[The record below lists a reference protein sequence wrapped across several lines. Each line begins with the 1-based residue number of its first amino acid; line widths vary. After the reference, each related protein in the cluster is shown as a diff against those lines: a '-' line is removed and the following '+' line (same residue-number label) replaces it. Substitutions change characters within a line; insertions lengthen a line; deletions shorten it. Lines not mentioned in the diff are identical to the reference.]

1 MSKTTKISKKNKT
14 RKTTSFLVI
23 AFTLFGLLVPSSIQ
37 TATANNKEPRKIVTG
52 WIPYYSI
59 DRVLPRVRKLTPS
72 IPTGVNQPALCDS
85 SQYGP
90 AENAAIE
97 NSYLFRNKDLMK
109 EVLPFWFSLKSPTLI
124 RNDYTTGNPSWPM
137 ADTVCLMRRAG
148 MQIIPTMT
156 DGTAKLVL
164 AGYLANPTTRT
175 TIVNSIVNL
184 VNVNGFDG
192 IDLDYEGFAFVDGNT
207 TWTRTAPLWVAFI
220 KELSVAMRANKK
232 ILSVTTPYLYDPSE
246 RQKGYFVYAWAD
258 IASSIDRLRIMTY
271 DFNVAKPGPNAPI
284 SWVDKTIRYAISI
297 MPASK
302 VYVGLPGYGRD
313 WITAVQGKCPVSAPP
328 GLKAGA
334 KAATFL
340 MVNAERKAVI
350 DNAIPVFD
358 ASVSE
363 ATYSY
368 TQTYNGLT
376 ADGASTSCSVNRTV
390 WYQNSRSY
398 AERMALVSKYRLG
411 GAALW
416 TLGMEDQMATTEMR
430 NAALAMAP
438 DVVVSTMNLSGLN
451 QGSVFYADQFTVN
464 GLFTLK
470 DKSPIAGLPVSV
482 EINRGGT
489 WTKVAELLTDATG
502 AITVPLVLANSV
514 GIRLTS
520 LGTWERTESITPEQL
535 VAVKSKI
542 LIDRPNSVS
551 RSSTFTVRAQLL
563 PQVAGK
569 SAVLQKFV
577 NGKWQ
582 NVGTPLTS
590 DTSGVFSFNSVENSR
605 GILTLRVQV
614 GTDVTSE
621 TFAIIIR

>member
-1 MSKTTKISKKNKT
+1 MSKKSKTTSLLLLL
-14 RKTTSFLVI
+14 TTLLGLV
-23 AFTLFGLLVPSSIQ
+23 VPSAVN
-37 TATANNKEPRKIVTG
+37 TASANNKEPRKIVTG

-59 DRVLPRVRKLTPS
+59 DRVLPRVRKLTPAIS
-72 IPTGVNQPALCDS
+72 TGVNQPAVCDS

-90 AENAAIE
+90 TENAAIE
-97 NSYLFRNKDLMK
+97 GSYLFKNKDLMK

-124 RNDYTTGNPSWPM
+124 RNDYTSGNPSWPM

-164 AGYLANPTTRT
+164 AGYLANQTTRT

-184 VNVNGFDG
+184 VNTNGFDG

-207 TWTRTAPLWVAFI
+207 TWTKTAPLWVAFI
-220 KELSVAMRANKK
+220 KELSIALRANKK

-246 RQKGYFVYAWAD
+246 KQKGYFVYAWAD

-271 DFNVAKPGPNAPI
+271 DYSVAKPGPNAPI
-284 SWVDKTIRYAISI
+284 TWVDKTVRYAISV
-297 MPASK
+297 MPSSK

-313 WITAVQGKCPVSAPP
+313 WITAVQGTCPVSAPP

-350 DNAIPVFD
+350 DNAIPKFD
-358 ASVSE
+358 ESVSE

-376 ADGASTSCSVNRTV
+376 ASGASTSCNVSRTV

-416 TLGMEDQMATTEMR
+416 TLGMEDEMSTTEMR

-438 DVVVSTMNLSGLN
+438 DVVVSTMNLSGVN
-451 QGSVFYADQFTVN
+451 QGSIFYADPFTVN

-470 DKSPIAGLPVSV
+470 DKSPIAGLPVAL
-482 EINRGGT
+482 EINRGGI
-489 WTKVAELLTDATG
+489 WTKIAELVTDGNG
-502 AITVPLVLANSV
+502 AITTPITLASSA
-514 GIRLTS
+514 GIRLTT
-520 LGTWERTESITPEQL
+520 LATWERTDSVTPEQV
-535 VAVKSKI
+535 VAVKSKL

-551 RSSTFTVRAQLL
+551 RSATFTIKAQLL
-563 PQVAGK
+563 PQVSGK
-569 SAVLQKFV
+569 SAVLQKNI

-582 NVGTPLTS
+582 NVGIPIVS
-590 DTSGVFSFNSVENSR
+590 DASGVLLFSSAENNR

-614 GTDVTSE
+614 GTEITSE

>member
-1 MSKTTKISKKNKT
+1 MSKTTKISKKNKV

-23 AFTLFGLLVPSSIQ
+23 AITLFGLLVPSSIQ

-124 RNDYTTGNPSWPM
+124 RDDYTTGNPSWPM

-350 DNAIPVFD
+350 DNAIPIFD

-502 AITVPLVLANSV
+502 AITVPLVLANSA

-542 LIDRPNSVS
+542 LIDRPNSAS
-551 RSSTFTVRAQLL
+551 RSSTFTVKAQLL

-590 DTSGVFSFNSVENSR
+590 DASGVFSFNSVENSR

-614 GTDVTSE
+614 GTDITSE

>member
-1 MSKTTKISKKNKT
+1 MSKASKNKKSKTTSL
-14 RKTTSFLVI
+14 LVVI
-23 AFTLFGLLVPSSIQ
+23 TTLFGLIIPNAVH
-37 TATANNKEPRKIVTG
+37 TASASNKEPRKIVTG

-72 IPTGVNQPALCDS
+72 IPTGVNQPAVCDS

-97 NSYLFRNKDLMK
+97 SSYLFRNKDLMK
-109 EVLPFWFSLKSPTLI
+109 EVMPFWFSLKSPTLI
-124 RNDYTTGNPSWPM
+124 RNDYNTGNPSWPM

-148 MQIIPTMT
+148 MQIIPSMT

-184 VNVNGFDG
+184 VNSNGFDG
-192 IDLDYEGFAFVDGNT
+192 IDLDYEGFAFVDGSS
-207 TWTRTAPLWVAFI
+207 TWTRTAPLWVAFV
-220 KELSVAMRANKK
+220 KELSTALRANKK

-297 MPASK
+297 MPSSK

-334 KAATFL
+334 KASTFL

-358 ASVSE
+358 ATVSE

-368 TQTYNGLT
+368 IQTYNGLT
-376 ADGASTSCSVNRTV
+376 ADGASTTCNVSRTV
-390 WYQNSRSY
+390 WYQNARSY

-438 DVVVSTMNLSGLN
+438 DTVVSTMNLSGVT
-451 QGSVFYADQFTVN
+451 QGSIFYADQFTVS

-470 DKSPIAGLPVSV
+470 DKSPIVALPVAL
-482 EINRGGT
+482 EINRGGV
-489 WTKVAELLTDATG
+489 WTKVAELFTDANG
-502 AITVPLVLANSV
+502 SINAPITLASSA
-514 GIRLTS
+514 GIRLTT
-520 LGTWERTESITPEQL
+520 LATWERTESITPEQV
-535 VAVKSKI
+535 VAVKSKL
-542 LIDRPNSVS
+542 LIDRPNSAS
-551 RSSTFTVRAQLL
+551 RAVAFTIKAQLL
-563 PQVAGK
+563 PQVLGK
-569 SAVLQKFV
+569 SAVLQKSI

-582 NVGTPLTS
+582 NVGTAVAS
-590 DTSGVFSFNSVENSR
+590 DPNGVFTFSTIESNR
-605 GILTLRVQV
+605 GIQTMRVQV
-614 GTDVTSE
+614 GTEITSE

>member
-1 MSKTTKISKKNKT
+1 MSKISKPSKKNITSKS
-14 RKTTSFLVI
+14 TSFLIILAV
-23 AFTLFGLLVPSSIQ
+23 LFGLLVPSSVQ
-37 TATANNKEPRKIVTG
+37 TATASNKEPRKIVTG

-59 DRVLPRVRKLTPS
+59 DRVLPRVRKLTSS
-72 IPTGVNQPALCDS
+72 IPAGANQPAVCDS

-90 AENAAIE
+90 TENAAIE

-109 EVLPFWFSLKSPTLI
+109 EVLPFWFSLKSPTRI
-124 RNDYTTGNPSWPM
+124 RNDYITGNPSWPM

-148 MQIIPTMT
+148 MQIIPSMT

-175 TIVNSIVNL
+175 TIVNSILNL

-192 IDLDYEGFAFVDGNT
+192 IDLDYEGFAFVDGSS

-220 KELSVAMRANKK
+220 KELSVALRAKGK
-232 ILSVTTPYLYDPSE
+232 LLSVTTPYLYDPSE
-246 RQKGYFVYAWAD
+246 RQKGYFVYAWSD

-284 SWVDKTIRYAISI
+284 SWVDKTVRYAISI
-297 MPASK
+297 MPSSK
-302 VYVGLPGYGRD
+302 VYLGLPGYGRD

-340 MVNAERKAVI
+340 MVNAERKAAI

-358 ASVSE
+358 ATVSE

-376 ADGASTSCSVNRTV
+376 ADGASTSCTVNRTV

-416 TLGMEDQMATTEMR
+416 TLGMEDQLATTEMR

-438 DVVVSTMNLSGLN
+438 DVVVSTMNLTGLN
-451 QGSVFYADQFTVN
+451 KGSIFYADQFTVN

-489 WTKVAELLTDATG
+489 WTKVAEFLTDATG
-502 AITVPLVLANSV
+502 AITVPMVLANPA
-514 GIRLTS
+514 GIRLTT
-520 LGTWERTESITPEQL
+520 LATWERTESITPEQL
-535 VAVKSKI
+535 VDVKSKI
-542 LIDRPNSVS
+542 LIDRPNSAP

-569 SAVLQKFV
+569 SAVLQKSV

-582 NVGTPLTS
+582 NVGTPLIS
-590 DTSGVFSFNSVENSR
+590 NASGVFSFNSVENSR

-614 GTDVTSE
+614 GTDITSE

>member
-1 MSKTTKISKKNKT
+1 MSKISKKDKSNKA
-14 RKTTSFLVI
+14 TSLLVVLI
-23 AFTLFGLLVPSSIQ
+23 TLLGLVVPSSIY
-37 TATANNKEPRKIVTG
+37 TASASNKEPRKIVTG

-72 IPTGVNQPALCDS
+72 IPTGVNQTAVCDS

-90 AENAAIE
+90 TENAAIE
-97 NSYLFRNKDLMK
+97 NSYLFKNKDLMK

-124 RNDYTTGNPSWPM
+124 RNDYNTGNPSWPM

-192 IDLDYEGFAFVDGNT
+192 IDLDYEGFAFVDGSS

-220 KELSVAMRANKK
+220 KELSVALRAKGK
-232 ILSVTTPYLYDPSE
+232 LLSVTTPYLYDPRE

-258 IASSIDRLRIMTY
+258 IATSIDRLRIMTY

-297 MPASK
+297 MPSSK
-302 VYVGLPGYGRD
+302 VYLGLPGYGRD

-340 MVNAERKAVI
+340 MVNAERKAAI
-350 DNAIPVFD
+350 DNATPVFD
-358 ASVSE
+358 ATVSE

-416 TLGMEDQMATTEMR
+416 TLGMEDQMSTNEMR

-438 DVVVSTMNLSGLN
+438 DTVVSTMTLTGVN
-451 QGSVFYADQFTVN
+451 QGSIFYADQFTVS

-470 DKSPIAGLPVSV
+470 DKSPIAGLPVSI
-482 EINRGGT
+482 EINRGGV
-489 WTKVAELLTDATG
+489 WTKVAELVTDVNG
-502 AITVPLVLANSV
+502 VITAPMTLASSA
-514 GIRLTS
+514 GIRLTT
-520 LGTWERTESITPEQL
+520 LATWERTESITPEQL

-542 LIDRPNSVS
+542 LIDRPNSAPRATS
-551 RSSTFTVRAQLL
+551 FTVKAQLL
-563 PQVAGK
+563 PQALGK
-569 SAVLQKFV
+569 SAVLQKYV

-582 NVGTPLTS
+582 NIGTPITS
-590 DTSGVFSFNSVENSR
+590 DASGVFTFSSIENNR
-605 GILTLRVQV
+605 GIVSMRVQV
-614 GTDVTSE
+614 GTEVTSE

>member
-1 MSKTTKISKKNKT
+1 MSKISKKDKSNKA
-14 RKTTSFLVI
+14 TSLLVVLI
-23 AFTLFGLLVPSSIQ
+23 TLLGLVVPSSIY
-37 TATANNKEPRKIVTG
+37 TATASNKEPRKIVTG

-72 IPTGVNQPALCDS
+72 IPTGVNQTAVCDS

-90 AENAAIE
+90 TENAAIE
-97 NSYLFRNKDLMK
+97 SSYLFRNKDLMK

-124 RNDYTTGNPSWPM
+124 RNDYNTGNPSWPM

-192 IDLDYEGFAFVDGNT
+192 IDLDYEGFAFVDGSS

-220 KELSVAMRANKK
+220 KELSVALRAKGK
-232 ILSVTTPYLYDPSE
+232 LLSVTTPYLYDPRE

-258 IASSIDRLRIMTY
+258 IATSIDRLRIMTY

-297 MPASK
+297 MPSSK
-302 VYVGLPGYGRD
+302 VYLGLPGYGRD

-350 DNAIPVFD
+350 DNATPVFD
-358 ASVSE
+358 ATVSE

-416 TLGMEDQMATTEMR
+416 TLGMEDQMSTNEMR

-438 DVVVSTMNLSGLN
+438 DTVVSTLTLSGLN
-451 QGSVFYADQFTVN
+451 QGSISYADQFTVS

-470 DKSPIAGLPVSV
+470 DKSPIAGLPVSI
-482 EINRGGT
+482 EINRGGV
-489 WTKVAELLTDATG
+489 WTKVAELVTDVNG
-502 AITVPLVLANSV
+502 VITAPMTLASSA
-514 GIRLTS
+514 GIRLTT
-520 LGTWERTESITPEQL
+520 LATWERTESITPEQL

-542 LIDRPNSVS
+542 LIDRPNSAPRATS
-551 RSSTFTVRAQLL
+551 FTVKAQLL
-563 PQVAGK
+563 PQALGK
-569 SAVLQKFV
+569 SAVLQKYV

-582 NVGTPLTS
+582 NIGTPITS
-590 DTSGVFSFNSVENSR
+590 DASGVFTFSSIENNR
-605 GILTLRVQV
+605 GIVSMRVQV
-614 GTDVTSE
+614 GTEVTSE

>member
-1 MSKTTKISKKNKT
+1 MSKISKKDKLNKAA
-14 RKTTSFLVI
+14 SFLVI
-23 AFTLFGLLVPSSIQ
+23 LITVLGLVVPSSIY
-37 TATANNKEPRKIVTG
+37 TATASNKEPRKIVTG

-72 IPTGVNQPALCDS
+72 IPTGVNQPAVCDS

-90 AENAAIE
+90 TENAAIE

-124 RNDYTTGNPSWPM
+124 RNDYNTGNPSWPM

-164 AGYLANPTTRT
+164 AGYLANPSTRT

-192 IDLDYEGFAFVDGNT
+192 IDLDYEGFAFVDGSS

-220 KELSVAMRANKK
+220 KELSVALRAKGK
-232 ILSVTTPYLYDPSE
+232 LLSVTTPYLYDPRE

-258 IASSIDRLRIMTY
+258 IATSIDRLRIMTY

-297 MPASK
+297 MPSSK
-302 VYVGLPGYGRD
+302 VYLGLPGYGRD

-340 MVNAERKAVI
+340 MVNAERKAAI
-350 DNAIPVFD
+350 DNATPVFD
-358 ASVSE
+358 ATVSE

-376 ADGASTSCSVNRTV
+376 ADGASTSCTVNRTV

-416 TLGMEDQMATTEMR
+416 TLGMEDQMSTNEMR

-438 DVVVSTMNLSGLN
+438 DTVVSTMTLSGLN
-451 QGSVFYADQFTVN
+451 QGSIGYADQFTVN

-482 EINRGGT
+482 EINRGGI
-489 WTKVAELLTDATG
+489 WTKVAELVTDANG
-502 AITVPLVLANSV
+502 VITAPMVLANSA
-514 GIRLTS
+514 GIRLTT
-520 LGTWERTESITPEQL
+520 LATWERTESITPEQL

-542 LIDRPNSVS
+542 LIDRPNSAP
-551 RSSTFTVRAQLL
+551 RATGFTVKAQLL

-569 SAVLQKFV
+569 SGVLQKYV

-582 NVGTPLTS
+582 SIGAPITS
-590 DTSGVFSFNSVENSR
+590 DASGVFTFSSIENNR
-605 GILTLRVQV
+605 GIVSMRVQV
-614 GTDVTSE
+614 GTEVTSE

>member
-14 RKTTSFLVI
+14 RKTTSFLVVVT
-23 AFTLFGLLVPSSIQ
+23 TLFGLLAPSSIQ

-502 AITVPLVLANSV
+502 AITVPLVLANSA

-590 DTSGVFSFNSVENSR
+590 DASGIFSFNSVENSR

-614 GTDVTSE
+614 GTDITSE

>member
-1 MSKTTKISKKNKT
+1 MSKASKNKKSKTTS
-14 RKTTSFLVI
+14 LLVVI
-23 AFTLFGLLVPSSIQ
+23 ATLFGLIVPNAVH
-37 TATANNKEPRKIVTG
+37 TASASNKEPRKIVTG

-72 IPTGVNQPALCDS
+72 IPTGVNQPAVCDS

-90 AENAAIE
+90 TENAAIE
-97 NSYLFRNKDLMK
+97 SSYLFRNKDLMK

-124 RNDYTTGNPSWPM
+124 RNDYNTGNPSWPM

-148 MQIIPTMT
+148 MQIIPSMT

-192 IDLDYEGFAFVDGNT
+192 IDLDYEGFAFVDGSS

-220 KELSVAMRANKK
+220 KELSTALRANKK

-297 MPASK
+297 MPSSK

-334 KAATFL
+334 KASTFL
-340 MVNAERKAVI
+340 MVNAERKAAI

-358 ASVSE
+358 TAVSE

-368 TQTYNGLT
+368 TQTYNGST
-376 ADGASTSCSVNRTV
+376 ADGASTSCTVSRTV
-390 WYQNSRSY
+390 WYQNARSY

-438 DVVVSTMNLSGLN
+438 DTVVSTMNLSGVT
-451 QGSVFYADQFTVN
+451 QGSIFYADQFTVS

-470 DKSPIAGLPVSV
+470 DKSPIVALPVAL
-482 EINRGGT
+482 EINRGGV
-489 WTKVAELLTDATG
+489 WTKVAELFTDANG
-502 AITVPLVLANSV
+502 SINAPITLASSA
-514 GIRLTS
+514 GIRLTT
-520 LGTWERTESITPEQL
+520 LATWERTESNTAEQV
-535 VAVKSKI
+535 VAVKSKL
-542 LIDRPNSVS
+542 LIDRPNSAS
-551 RSSTFTVRAQLL
+551 RAVAFMVKAQLL
-563 PQVAGK
+563 PQVLGK
-569 SAVLQKFV
+569 SALLQKNI

-582 NVGTPLTS
+582 NVGTSVAS
-590 DTSGVFSFNSVENSR
+590 DANGVFTFSTTENNR
-605 GILTLRVQV
+605 GIQTMRVQV
-614 GTDVTSE
+614 GTEITSE
-621 TFAIIIR
+621 IFAIIIR

>member
-502 AITVPLVLANSV
+502 AITVPLVLANSA

-590 DTSGVFSFNSVENSR
+590 DASGVFSFNSVENSR

>member
-502 AITVPLVLANSV
+502 AITVPLVLANSA

-590 DTSGVFSFNSVENSR
+590 DASGVFSFNSVENSR

-614 GTDVTSE
+614 GTDITSE

>member
-1 MSKTTKISKKNKT
+1 MSKISKPSKKNITSKS
-14 RKTTSFLVI
+14 TSFLIILAV
-23 AFTLFGLLVPSSIQ
+23 LFGLLVPSSVQ
-37 TATANNKEPRKIVTG
+37 TATASNKEPRKIVTG

-59 DRVLPRVRKLTPS
+59 DRVLPRVRKLTSS
-72 IPTGVNQPALCDS
+72 IPAGANQTAVCDS

-90 AENAAIE
+90 TENAAIE

-124 RNDYTTGNPSWPM
+124 RNDYITGNPSWPM
-137 ADTVCLMRRAG
+137 DDTVCLMRRAG
-148 MQIIPTMT
+148 MQIIPSMT

-175 TIVNSIVNL
+175 TIVNSILNL

-192 IDLDYEGFAFVDGNT
+192 IDLDYEGFAFVDGSS

-220 KELSVAMRANKK
+220 KELSVALRAKGK
-232 ILSVTTPYLYDPSE
+232 LLSVTTPYLYDPSE
-246 RQKGYFVYAWAD
+246 RQKGYFVYAWSD

-284 SWVDKTIRYAISI
+284 SWVDKTVRYAISI
-297 MPASK
+297 MPSSK
-302 VYVGLPGYGRD
+302 VYLGLPGYGRD

-340 MVNAERKAVI
+340 MVNAERKAAI

-358 ASVSE
+358 ATVSE

-376 ADGASTSCSVNRTV
+376 ADGASTSCTVNRTV

-416 TLGMEDQMATTEMR
+416 TLGMEDQLATTEMR

-438 DVVVSTMNLSGLN
+438 DVVVSTMNLTGLN
-451 QGSVFYADQFTVN
+451 KGSIFYADQFTVN

-489 WTKVAELLTDATG
+489 WTKVAEFLTDATG
-502 AITVPLVLANSV
+502 AITVPMVLANPA
-514 GIRLTS
+514 GIRLTT
-520 LGTWERTESITPEQL
+520 LATWERTESITPEQL
-535 VAVKSKI
+535 VDVKSKI
-542 LIDRPNSVS
+542 LIDRPNSAP

-569 SAVLQKFV
+569 SAVLQKSV

-582 NVGTPLTS
+582 NVGTPLIS
-590 DTSGVFSFNSVENSR
+590 DASGVFSFNSVENSR

-614 GTDVTSE
+614 GTDITSE

>member
-376 ADGASTSCSVNRTV
+376 TDGASTSCSVNRTV

-438 DVVVSTMNLSGLN
+438 DVVVSTMSLSGLN
-451 QGSVFYADQFTVN
+451 QGSVFYADEFTVS

-502 AITVPLVLANSV
+502 AITVPLVLANSA

-520 LGTWERTESITPEQL
+520 FGTWERTESITPEQL

-542 LIDRPNSVS
+542 LIDRPNSAS

-614 GTDVTSE
+614 GTDITSE

>member
-502 AITVPLVLANSV
+502 AITVPLVLANSA

>member
-14 RKTTSFLVI
+14 RKTTSFLVVVT
-23 AFTLFGLLVPSSIQ
+23 TLFGLLAPSSIQ

-502 AITVPLVLANSV
+502 AITVPLVLANSA

>member
-1 MSKTTKISKKNKT
+1 MSKTSKKSKKNKT
-14 RKTTSFLVI
+14 TSLLVVITTL
-23 AFTLFGLLVPSSIQ
+23 LGLLVPSAVH
-37 TATANNKEPRKIVTG
+37 TASASNKEPRKIVTG

-72 IPTGVNQPALCDS
+72 IPTGVNQPAVCDS

-90 AENAAIE
+90 TENAAIE
-97 NSYLFRNKDLMK
+97 SSYLFRNKDLMK

-124 RNDYTTGNPSWPM
+124 RNDYNTGNPSWPM
-137 ADTVCLMRRAG
+137 ADTVCLLRRAG
-148 MQIIPTMT
+148 MQVIPTMT

-220 KELSVAMRANKK
+220 KELSVALRANKK
-232 ILSVTTPYLYDPSE
+232 ILAVTTPYLYDPSE
-246 RQKGYFVYAWAD
+246 KQKGYFVYAWAD

-284 SWVDKTIRYAISI
+284 SWVDKTLRYAISI
-297 MPASK
+297 MPSSK

-334 KAATFL
+334 KASTFL

-358 ASVSE
+358 ATVSE

-368 TQTYNGLT
+368 VQTYNGLT
-376 ADGASTSCSVNRTV
+376 ADGASTTCNVSRTV

-416 TLGMEDQMATTEMR
+416 TLGMEDQLSTTEMR

-438 DVVVSTMNLSGLN
+438 DTVVSSMSLSGVT
-451 QGSVFYADQFTVN
+451 QGSVFYADQFNVS

-470 DKSPIAGLPVSV
+470 DKSPIVGLPVAL
-482 EINRGGT
+482 EINRGGV
-489 WTKVAELLTDATG
+489 WTKVAELVTDTNGSVNAP
-502 AITVPLVLANSV
+502 ITLASTA
-514 GIRLTS
+514 GIRLTT
-520 LGTWERTESITPEQL
+520 LATWERTDSITPEQI
-535 VAVKSKI
+535 VTVKSKI
-542 LIDRPNSVS
+542 LIDRPNSAS
-551 RSSTFTVRAQLL
+551 RAASFTIKAQLL
-563 PQVAGK
+563 PQVLGK
-569 SAVLQKFV
+569 SAILQKNT

-582 NVGTPLTS
+582 NVGTAVTS
-590 DTSGVFSFNSVENSR
+590 DATGAFTFSTVENNR
-605 GILTLRVQV
+605 GILTMRVQV
-614 GTDVTSE
+614 GTELTSE

>member
-1 MSKTTKISKKNKT
+1 MSKTSKKSKKNKT
-14 RKTTSFLVI
+14 TSLLVVITTL
-23 AFTLFGLLVPSSIQ
+23 LGLLVPSAVH
-37 TATANNKEPRKIVTG
+37 TASASNKEPRKIVTG

-72 IPTGVNQPALCDS
+72 IPTGVNQPAVCDS

-90 AENAAIE
+90 TENAAIE
-97 NSYLFRNKDLMK
+97 SSYLFRNKDLMK

-124 RNDYTTGNPSWPM
+124 RNDYNTGNPSWPM
-137 ADTVCLMRRAG
+137 ADTVCLLRRAG
-148 MQIIPTMT
+148 MQVIPTMT

-220 KELSVAMRANKK
+220 KELSVALRANKK

-246 RQKGYFVYAWAD
+246 KQKGYFVYAWAD

-297 MPASK
+297 MPSSK

-334 KAATFL
+334 KASTFL

-358 ASVSE
+358 ATVSE

-368 TQTYNGLT
+368 VQTYNGLT
-376 ADGASTSCSVNRTV
+376 ADGASTTCNVSRTV

-416 TLGMEDQMATTEMR
+416 TLGMEDQLSTTEMR

-438 DVVVSTMNLSGLN
+438 DTVVSSMSLSGVT
-451 QGSVFYADQFTVN
+451 QGSVFYADQFNVS
-464 GLFTLK
+464 GVFTLK
-470 DKSPIAGLPVSV
+470 DKSPIVGLPVAL
-482 EINRGGT
+482 EINRGGV
-489 WTKVAELLTDATG
+489 WTKVAELVTDTNGSVNAP
-502 AITVPLVLANSV
+502 ITLASSA
-514 GIRLTS
+514 GIRLTT
-520 LGTWERTESITPEQL
+520 LATWERTDSITPEQI
-535 VAVKSKI
+535 VTVKSKI
-542 LIDRPNSVS
+542 LIDRPNSAS
-551 RSSTFTVRAQLL
+551 RAASFTIKAQLL
-563 PQVAGK
+563 PQVLGK
-569 SAVLQKFV
+569 SAVLQKNI

-582 NVGTPLTS
+582 NVGTAVTS
-590 DTSGVFSFNSVENSR
+590 DATGAFTFSTVENNR
-605 GILTLRVQV
+605 GILTMRVQV
-614 GTDVTSE
+614 GTELTSE

>member
-1 MSKTTKISKKNKT
+1 MSKTSKKSKKNKT
-14 RKTTSFLVI
+14 TSLLVVITTL
-23 AFTLFGLLVPSSIQ
+23 LGLLVPSAVH
-37 TATANNKEPRKIVTG
+37 TASASNKEPRKIVTG

-72 IPTGVNQPALCDS
+72 IPTGVNQPAVCDS

-90 AENAAIE
+90 TENAAIE
-97 NSYLFRNKDLMK
+97 SSYLFRNKDLMK

-124 RNDYTTGNPSWPM
+124 RNDYNTGNPSWPM
-137 ADTVCLMRRAG
+137 ADTVCLLRRAG
-148 MQIIPTMT
+148 MQVIPTMT

-220 KELSVAMRANKK
+220 KELSVALRTNKK

-246 RQKGYFVYAWAD
+246 KQKGYFVYAWAD

-284 SWVDKTIRYAISI
+284 SWVDKTLRYATSI
-297 MPASK
+297 MPSSK

-334 KAATFL
+334 KASTFL

-358 ASVSE
+358 ATVSE

-368 TQTYNGLT
+368 VQTYNGLT
-376 ADGASTSCSVNRTV
+376 ADGASTTCNVSRTV

-416 TLGMEDQMATTEMR
+416 TLGMEDQLSTTEMR

-438 DVVVSTMNLSGLN
+438 DTVVSTMNLSGVT
-451 QGSVFYADQFTVN
+451 QGSVFYADQFNVS

-470 DKSPIAGLPVSV
+470 DKSPIVGLPVAL
-482 EINRGGT
+482 EINRGGV
-489 WTKVAELLTDATG
+489 WTKVAELVTDTNGSINAP
-502 AITVPLVLANSV
+502 ITLASSA
-514 GIRLTS
+514 GIRLTT
-520 LGTWERTESITPEQL
+520 LATWERTDSITPEQ
-535 VAVKSKI
+535 VVTVKSKI
-542 LIDRPNSVS
+542 LIDRPNSAS
-551 RSSTFTVRAQLL
+551 RAASFTIKAQLL
-563 PQVAGK
+563 PQVLGK
-569 SAVLQKFV
+569 SAILQKNI

-582 NVGTPLTS
+582 NVGTAVTS
-590 DTSGVFSFNSVENSR
+590 DANGAFTFSTVENNR
-605 GILTLRVQV
+605 GILTMRVQV
-614 GTDVTSE
+614 GTELTSE

>member
-1 MSKTTKISKKNKT
+1 MSKISKPSKKNITSKS
-14 RKTTSFLVI
+14 TSFLIILAV
-23 AFTLFGLLVPSSIQ
+23 LFGLLVPSSVQ
-37 TATANNKEPRKIVTG
+37 TATASNKEPRKIVTG

-59 DRVLPRVRKLTPS
+59 DRVLPRVRKLTSS
-72 IPTGVNQPALCDS
+72 IPAGANQPAVCDS

-90 AENAAIE
+90 TENAAIE

-124 RNDYTTGNPSWPM
+124 RNDYITGNPSWPM

-148 MQIIPTMT
+148 MQIIPSMT

-175 TIVNSIVNL
+175 TIVNSILNL

-192 IDLDYEGFAFVDGNT
+192 IDLDYEGFAFVDGSS

-220 KELSVAMRANKK
+220 KELSVALRAKGK
-232 ILSVTTPYLYDPSE
+232 LLSVTTPYLYDPSE
-246 RQKGYFVYAWAD
+246 RQKGYFVYAWSD

-284 SWVDKTIRYAISI
+284 SWVDKTVRYAISI
-297 MPASK
+297 MPSSK
-302 VYVGLPGYGRD
+302 VYLGLPGYGRD

-340 MVNAERKAVI
+340 MVNAERKAAI

-358 ASVSE
+358 ATVSE

-376 ADGASTSCSVNRTV
+376 ADGASTSCTVNRTV

-416 TLGMEDQMATTEMR
+416 TLGMEDQLATTEMR

-438 DVVVSTMNLSGLN
+438 DVVVSTMNLTGLN
-451 QGSVFYADQFTVN
+451 KGSIFYADQFTVN

-489 WTKVAELLTDATG
+489 WTKVAEFLTDATG
-502 AITVPLVLANSV
+502 AITVPMVLANPA
-514 GIRLTS
+514 GIRLTT
-520 LGTWERTESITPEQL
+520 LATWERTESITPEQL
-535 VAVKSKI
+535 VDVKSKI
-542 LIDRPNSVS
+542 LIDRPNSAP

-569 SAVLQKFV
+569 SAVLQKSV

-582 NVGTPLTS
+582 NVGTPLIS
-590 DTSGVFSFNSVENSR
+590 DASGVFSFNSVENSR

-614 GTDVTSE
+614 GTDITSE

>member
-1 MSKTTKISKKNKT
+1 MSKISKPSKKNITSKS
-14 RKTTSFLVI
+14 TSFLIILAV
-23 AFTLFGLLVPSSIQ
+23 LFGLLVPSSVQ
-37 TATANNKEPRKIVTG
+37 TATASNKEPRKIVTG

-59 DRVLPRVRKLTPS
+59 DRVLPRVRKLTSS
-72 IPTGVNQPALCDS
+72 IPAGANQPAVCDS

-90 AENAAIE
+90 TENAAIE

-124 RNDYTTGNPSWPM
+124 RNDYITGNPSWPM

-148 MQIIPTMT
+148 MQIIPSMT

-175 TIVNSIVNL
+175 TIVNSILNL

-192 IDLDYEGFAFVDGNT
+192 IDLDYEGFAFVDGSS

-220 KELSVAMRANKK
+220 KELSVALRAKGK
-232 ILSVTTPYLYDPSE
+232 LLSVTTPYLYDPSE
-246 RQKGYFVYAWAD
+246 RQKGYFVYAWSD

-284 SWVDKTIRYAISI
+284 SWVDKTVRYAISI
-297 MPASK
+297 MPSSK
-302 VYVGLPGYGRD
+302 VYLGLPGYGRD

-340 MVNAERKAVI
+340 MVNAERKAAI

-358 ASVSE
+358 ATVSE

-376 ADGASTSCSVNRTV
+376 ADGASTSCTVNRTV

-416 TLGMEDQMATTEMR
+416 TLGMEDQLATTEMR

-438 DVVVSTMNLSGLN
+438 DVVVSTMNLTGLN
-451 QGSVFYADQFTVN
+451 KGSIFYADQFTVN

-489 WTKVAELLTDATG
+489 WTKVAEFLTDATG
-502 AITVPLVLANSV
+502 AITVPMVLANPA
-514 GIRLTS
+514 GIRLTT
-520 LGTWERTESITPEQL
+520 LATWERTESITPEQL
-535 VAVKSKI
+535 VDVKSKI
-542 LIDRPNSVS
+542 LIERPNSAS

-569 SAVLQKFV
+569 SAVLQKSV

-582 NVGTPLTS
+582 NVGTPLIS
-590 DTSGVFSFNSVENSR
+590 DASGVFSFNSVENSR

-614 GTDVTSE
+614 GTDITSE

>member
-376 ADGASTSCSVNRTV
+376 ADGASTSCTVNRTV

-398 AERMALVSKYRLG
+398 AERMALVAKYRLG

-502 AITVPLVLANSV
+502 AITVPLVLANSA

>member
-1 MSKTTKISKKNKT
+1 MSKTTKISKKNKV

-23 AFTLFGLLVPSSIQ
+23 AITLFGLLVPSSIQ

-124 RNDYTTGNPSWPM
+124 RDDYTTGNPSWPM

-542 LIDRPNSVS
+542 LIDRPNSAS
-551 RSSTFTVRAQLL
+551 RSSTFTVKAQLL

-590 DTSGVFSFNSVENSR
+590 DASGVFSFNSVENSR

-614 GTDVTSE
+614 GTDITSE

>member
-90 AENAAIE
+90 SENAAIE

-502 AITVPLVLANSV
+502 AITVPLVLANSA

-590 DTSGVFSFNSVENSR
+590 DTSGVFSFNSVESSR

>member
-1 MSKTTKISKKNKT
+1 MSKISKKDKSNKA
-14 RKTTSFLVI
+14 TSLLVVLI
-23 AFTLFGLLVPSSIQ
+23 TLLGLVVPSSIY
-37 TATANNKEPRKIVTG
+37 TATASNKEPRKIVTG

-72 IPTGVNQPALCDS
+72 IPTGVNQTAVCDS

-90 AENAAIE
+90 TENAAIE
-97 NSYLFRNKDLMK
+97 NSYLFKNKDLMK

-124 RNDYTTGNPSWPM
+124 RNDYNTGNPSWPM

-192 IDLDYEGFAFVDGNT
+192 IDLDYEGFAFVDGSS

-220 KELSVAMRANKK
+220 KELSVALRAKGK
-232 ILSVTTPYLYDPSE
+232 LLSVTTPYLYDPRE

-258 IASSIDRLRIMTY
+258 IATSIDRLRIMTY

-297 MPASK
+297 MPSSK
-302 VYVGLPGYGRD
+302 VYLGLPGYGRD

-340 MVNAERKAVI
+340 MVNAERKAAI
-350 DNAIPVFD
+350 DNATPVFD
-358 ASVSE
+358 ATVSE

-416 TLGMEDQMATTEMR
+416 TLGMEDQMSTNEMR

-438 DVVVSTMNLSGLN
+438 DTVVSTMTLTGVN
-451 QGSVFYADQFTVN
+451 QGSIFYADQFTVS

-470 DKSPIAGLPVSV
+470 DKSPITGLPVSI
-482 EINRGGT
+482 EINRGGV
-489 WTKVAELLTDATG
+489 WAKVAELVTDVNG
-502 AITVPLVLANSV
+502 VITAPMTLASSA
-514 GIRLTS
+514 GIRLTT
-520 LGTWERTESITPEQL
+520 LATWERTESITPEQL

-542 LIDRPNSVS
+542 LIDRPNSAP
-551 RSSTFTVRAQLL
+551 RATNFTVKAQLL
-563 PQVAGK
+563 PQALGK
-569 SAVLQKFV
+569 SAVLQKYV

-582 NVGTPLTS
+582 NIGTPITS
-590 DTSGVFSFNSVENSR
+590 DASGVFTFSSIENNR
-605 GILTLRVQV
+605 GIVSMRVQV
-614 GTDVTSE
+614 GTEVTSE

>member
-23 AFTLFGLLVPSSIQ
+23 AFTLFGLLIPSSIQ

-502 AITVPLVLANSV
+502 AITVPLVLANSA

-590 DTSGVFSFNSVENSR
+590 ETSGVFSFNSVENSR